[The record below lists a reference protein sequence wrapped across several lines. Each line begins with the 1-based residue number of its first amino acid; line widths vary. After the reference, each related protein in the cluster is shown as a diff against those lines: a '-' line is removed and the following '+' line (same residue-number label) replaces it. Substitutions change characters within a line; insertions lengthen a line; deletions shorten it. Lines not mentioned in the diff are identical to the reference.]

1 MSKFIIEIKLENGE
15 NKQVKVC
22 VDNKTA
28 EILNQCD
35 ACTRQIYL
43 EEEYRAQNRERA
55 ETRKHISLEALMENG
70 RDYISRENS
79 PMDKLL
85 NREDKKALKLALEK
99 LTDKQYKVFML
110 YVIKGLTFEK
120 IAVKLGTSWQAVQ
133 FHFHLAKRKLKKIL
147 KNYL

>member
-1 MSKFIIEIKLENGE
+1 MSKFIIEIKLKNGE

-55 ETRKHISLEALMENG
+55 ETRKHISLETSMENG
-70 RDYISRENS
+70 RDYISQENS

-85 NREDKKALKLALEK
+85 
-99 LTDKQYKVFML
+99 
-110 YVIKGLTFEK
+110 
-120 IAVKLGTSWQAVQ
+120 S
-133 FHFHLAKRKLKKIL
+133 
-147 KNYL
+147 YLSLW